1 MMAAFSG
8 KRCHKRTGMGHLPWR
23 GSSKKDKGEFLREQ
37 ELICLSRGIGIT
49 WAKKKKNFKR
59 MSPEKQ

>member
-37 ELICLSRGIGIT
+37 ELICLSRGVGIT
-49 WAKKKKNFKR
+49 WAKKKKKL
-59 MSPEKQ
+59 